1 MEKLPPWIADRQ
13 EYHDWIEAAR
23 NRHTQPVFDRTA
35 CGEADRRIKT
45 SAVTALDGAV
55 EQR

>member
-1 MEKLPPWIADRQ
+1 MEKLPSRIVDSQ

-23 NRHTQPVFDRTA
+23 NRRTQPLFDRTA

-45 SAVTALDGAV
+45 SAVTALDGVV